1 VSHSPFDALATEY
14 DAARPSYPPD
24 LYDALDALAGP
35 LDGALVA
42 EVGAGTGISTRGLL
56 SRGAGVVAYDLAP
69 NMLQRLRANGSPGP
83 GTLLGTAVADG
94 HALPLRDGVAD
105 VVAYAQ
111 AFHWMRAGE
120 AATEAARVLRRH
132 GALALWWNN
141 SAAQDE
147 PWWQRHQDA
156 LEAAIATYHRRYRAY
171 DVPAGLRPAF
181 AGVETTEVPWVRRL
195 DVETYVTF
203 LASKSYVASLGD
215 RTAAFLDEQR
225 ALLTEAFPDGTV
237 VEPYVT
243 RLWVAR

>member
-1 VSHSPFDALATEY
+1 MSRSPFDALATEY
-14 DAARPSYPPD
+14 DAARPSYPD
-24 LYDALDALAGP
+24 GLYDALDELAGP

-56 SRGAGVVAYDLAP
+56 SRGADVVAYDLAP
-69 NMLQRLRANGSPGP
+69 NMLERLRANGSPGP
-83 GTLLGTAVADG
+83 GALLGAAVADA

-105 VVAYAQ
+105 VVTYAQ
-111 AFHWMRAGE
+111 AFHWVRGPE
-120 AATEAARVLRRH
+120 AAREAARVLRPD

-147 PWWQRHQDA
+147 PWWQRQQDA
-156 LEAAIATYHRRYRAY
+156 LEAVIPTYDRGYRAH
-171 DVPAGLRPAF
+171 DVPAGLHTAF
-181 AGVETTEVPWVRRL
+181 DSVETAEVPWVRLL

-215 RTAAFLDEQR
+215 RTAPFLDEQR
-225 ALLTEAFPDGTV
+225 AVLTEAFPDGTV
-237 VEPYVT
+237 EEPYVT